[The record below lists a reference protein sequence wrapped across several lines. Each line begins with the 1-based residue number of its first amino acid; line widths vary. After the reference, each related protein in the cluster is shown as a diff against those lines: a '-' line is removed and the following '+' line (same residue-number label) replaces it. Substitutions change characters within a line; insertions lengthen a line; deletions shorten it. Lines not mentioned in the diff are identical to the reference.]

1 VREMEA
7 GQAELYSMYV
17 LGSSHTLHEAVPCK
31 SHAIQTSTRT
41 SSSSPPYLQMVPLLS
56 LTVGSAQPV
65 HVPVAAALDPTMR
78 CVVECSYFSPRHL
91 SCHHAMR
98 LSHVLEHD
106 FELVLAFVEAYYAA
120 DRPESEP
127 RSCGTPLDFYTMTR
141 VQQPEGIPRPHI
153 AGELLS
159 TRYIG
164 ISSSHNTP
172 QLSDTTP
179 LICLPS
185 TVPPTDGTAT
195 QRQPHSHT
203 SAHRVLSHPR
213 ETKAQ
218 SQPLPDRNPFGA
230 TSPSPSSRVAS
241 LRSARYAPS
250 SSAWACCHPTI
261 PATHLN
267 PLLTLSPLVLARGL

>member
-1 VREMEA
+1 
-7 GQAELYSMYV
+7 
-17 LGSSHTLHEAVPCK
+17 
-31 SHAIQTSTRT
+31 
-41 SSSSPPYLQMVPLLS
+41 
-56 LTVGSAQPV
+56 
-65 HVPVAAALDPTMR
+65 
-78 CVVECSYFSPRHL
+78 
-91 SCHHAMR
+91 MR

-164 ISSSHNTP
+164 ISSSHNPP